1 MESTAFSFSAL
12 AARPYT
18 VSVGIATNLPF
29 RSKSATKSIFFPIS
43 ATIANIQISKNLIF
57 VYVMSKIVTIKDK
70 QFKPYISQQQ
80 ISDAVKNIA
89 NTINVELEKDL
100 PLFLVVLNGSFM
112 FAADLLK
119 EISIPC
125 EISFIKVASYHGTT
139 STGTVTELIG
149 LTEDITGRTVLIVED
164 IVDTGITLEK
174 LITVLN
180 RKNVKQIKVATVL
193 LKPDSYKKEFPIDY
207 FGMKIPNDFVVG
219 YGLDYDGQG
228 RNLKEIY
235 VLA

>member
-1 MESTAFSFSAL
+1 
-12 AARPYT
+12 
-18 VSVGIATNLPF
+18 
-29 RSKSATKSIFFPIS
+29 
-43 ATIANIQISKNLIF
+43 
-57 VYVMSKIVTIKDK
+57 MSKIVTIKDK

-80 ISDAVKNIA
+80 ISDAVKHIA
-89 NTINVELEKDL
+89 NTINADLEKDL

-119 EISIPC
+119 EVSIPC

-139 STGTVTELIG
+139 SSGTVTELIG
-149 LTEDITGRTVLIVED
+149 LTEDITGRTVVIVED

-193 LKPDSYKKEFPIDY
+193 LKPDSYKKEFAIDY